1 MKRKYIAAAGAAA
14 VFILAVLMTN
24 RNQNSQSGDM
34 PVSTEITE
42 TEIVPEPETTKV
54 PETEAELPNVLE
66 ISAAEQAILK
76 ELWKHLENRDYEAAA
91 RVLNDNEEQLQI
103 FFYTT
108 LEAGDWFYDGTQ
120 LTDTESGS
128 GLVFRRPTA
137 VFYGNIEN
145 GCPQGAGIALQAVRM
160 QAGRYD
166 YVAGVWKDGKLEGE
180 GINGYRYYE
189 QPDEEVLL
197 EVKKEGRFHENLMNG
212 TVTYTSVNR
221 DGELSKWTIEVQEG
235 VTVLNDSWTFKDD
248 KQEYQLPAD
257 DDDTHVYVLP
267 EKQAGQVIWKNLLE
281 WE

>member
-1 MKRKYIAAAGAAA
+1 MKRKYIAAGTAA
-14 VFILAVLMTN
+14 VFILAVLTMN
-24 RNQNSQSGDM
+24 GKHNSQSGEM
-34 PVSTEITE
+34 MVSTEMTE
-42 TEIVPEPETTKV
+42 MQTVPEPETTAV
-54 PETEAELPNVLE
+54 PETEEEIPNVLE
-66 ISAAEQAILK
+66 ISAAEQAILN

-91 RVLNDNEEQLQI
+91 RVLNGNVEQLQI

-145 GCPQGAGIALQAVRM
+145 GCPDGGGIALQAVRI

-166 YVAGVWKDGKLEGE
+166 YAAGVWKDGKLEGE

-189 QPDEEVLL
+189 QPEEEVLL

-221 DGELSKWTIEVQEG
+221 DGEISKWTIEAREG
-235 VTVLNDSWTFKDD
+235 VTVLNDNWSFKED
-248 KQEYQLPAD
+248 KQQYQLLAD

-267 EKQAGQVIWKNLLE
+267 EKQAGQEIWKNLLE